1 MRNRETVKEREG
13 GQDVYMLCSSTQHQP
28 AYGSPAVLADKTLS
42 MKESARRREERER
55 SQKKE
60 KEEQGKHNCKNGIR
74 MRAFLQQGIVYCS
87 RGRTELP
94 VGFRRRSVSSGCFAL

>member
-1 MRNRETVKEREG
+1 
-13 GQDVYMLCSSTQHQP
+13 MLCSSTQHQP
-28 AYGSPAVLADKTLS
+28 AYGSPAVLADKTVS
-42 MKESARRREERER
+42 MKESTRRREERER

-60 KEEQGKHNCKNGIR
+60 KEEQGKHNCRNGIR
-74 MRAFLQQGIVYCS
+74 MREFPQQGIVYCS